1 MCLLLLS
8 IKSHP
13 VYKLIVAFNRD
24 EYYDRPT
31 APAAFWE
38 DEPDFLGGKDLRA
51 GGTWLEIARNGRI
64 GVITNYCDPA
74 SIKDDALSR
83 GKLVSNFLL
92 SQQTAV
98 DYLDGL
104 IRDEDMYNG
113 FNIILGE
120 RDRIYWY
127 SNRGNRPRNLL
138 PGIYGL
144 SNHLLDTPWSK
155 VIRGKDAISNLLS
168 RLKAPSPEDIFQILQ
183 DRSIS
188 PDESFADLEFD
199 RELESLLLPIFVSS
213 PTFGTRS
220 STLLLIDQRDYVTF
234 IERTFDAEGNNAGT
248 KNYEFQIET

>member
-8 IKSHP
+8 IKSHS

-31 APAAFWE
+31 TPAGFWE
-38 DEPDFLGGKDLRA
+38 EEPELLVGRDLRA
-51 GGTWLEIARNGRI
+51 GGTWLGITRNGRI

-74 SIKDDALSR
+74 SIKDDAFSR
-83 GKLVSNFLL
+83 GKLVNNFLL
-92 SQQTAV
+92 CQQTAV

-120 RDRIYWY
+120 KDRIYWY

-155 VIRGKDAISNLLS
+155 VKRGKEALSNLLS
-168 RLKAPSPEDIFQILQ
+168 RRKSPSPEDIFQTLQ
-183 DRSIS
+183 DRSTF
-188 PDESFADLEFD
+188 PDESLADLEFD
-199 RELESLLLPIFVSS
+199 REWESLLLPIFVSS

-220 STLLLIDQRDYVTF
+220 STLLLIDQRDHVTF
-234 IERTFDAEGNNAGT
+234 IERTFNAEGNDPGT
-248 KNYEFQIET
+248 RKYEFQIEN